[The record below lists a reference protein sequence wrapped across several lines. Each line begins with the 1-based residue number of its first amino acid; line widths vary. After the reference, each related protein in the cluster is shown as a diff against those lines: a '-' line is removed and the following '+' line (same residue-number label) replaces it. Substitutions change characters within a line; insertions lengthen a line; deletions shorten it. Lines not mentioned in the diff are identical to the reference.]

1 MTILEFGK
9 TYGLDVR
16 KLTQAIDNLKTIRM
30 INKEIQTILDRSDE
44 EKPRHSRKGGTTWTN

>member
-1 MTILEFGK
+1 MTILEFAK

-30 INKEIQTILDRSDE
+30 INKEIHTLINRSE
-44 EKPRHSRKGGTTWTN
+44 EKKPREAEKEE